1 MEAALNN
8 VRQTVRGTTYD
19 TTESEFVA
27 SATNFD
33 DDDMSFDVALYR
45 TVTGEWF
52 LVLSSDERSRASVTP
67 LTSQQAEQWC
77 VENGMDAP
85 LRRFYFDPRSVATAA
100 RPVAALLRDREVWS
114 A

>member
-1 MEAALNN
+1 VNN
-8 VRQTVRGTTYD
+8 VRQTVRGYTYD

-27 SATNFD
+27 SATNID

-67 LTSQQAEQWC
+67 LTPMQAEEWC
-77 VENGMDAP
+77 VQHGMEPP
-85 LRRFYFDPRSVATAA
+85 LRRFYFEPRTAAASA
-100 RPVAALLRDREVWS
+100 RPVAALLVERETRT

>member
-1 MEAALNN
+1 MNN
-8 VRQTVRGTTYD
+8 VRQTVRGCTYD

-27 SATNFD
+27 SATHFD

-67 LTSQQAEQWC
+67 LTAQQAEEWC
-77 VENGMDAP
+77 EQNGMEAP
-85 LRRFYFDPRSVATAA
+85 LRRFYFEPRETPAA
-100 RPVAALLRDREVWS
+100 VRPVAALLVDRL
-114 A
+114 ARTA

>member
-1 MEAALNN
+1 MNN

-27 SATNFD
+27 SATHFD

-52 LVLSSDERSRASVTP
+52 LVLSSDERSRAGVTP
-67 LTSQQAEQWC
+67 LTAEQAERWC
-77 VENGMDAP
+77 IEQGMEAP
-85 LRRFYFDPRSVATAA
+85 LRRFYFEPRAAAASA
-100 RPVAALLRDREVWS
+100 RPVAALLVDRE
-114 A
+114 ARTA